1 MNCGLDRPN
10 GDQSIIDQG
19 DNYRI
24 SLRHI
29 PKAHTGRHKVLVV
42 EDDTV
47 DQLAFIRLAE
57 QDGLPYDYTIAESMT
72 EVRAAALVVSVP
84 NYLSKPVN
92 FDQLIA
98 MIARLE
104 RSWNPHATDETPPS
118 DLIGRVA

>member
-1 MNCGLDRPN
+1 M
-10 GDQSIIDQG
+10 
-19 DNYRI
+19 
-24 SLRHI
+24 
-29 PKAHTGRHKVLVV
+29 

-57 QDGLPYDYTIAESMT
+57 QDGLPYDYTIAESVA
-72 EVRAAALVVSVP
+72 EARAAALDVSVP

>member
-1 MNCGLDRPN
+1 MSCGLDRPN